1 MPAFFTSISAPVF
14 LKQLWGQKNHNFE
27 TKAGP
32 GFHAHFLDLFAPD
45 FFQQDLLAAIIRN
58 RLAT

>member
-27 TKAGP
+27 KKRGGVAP
-32 GFHAHFLDLFAPD
+32 GREEIGGNVA
-45 FFQQDLLAAIIRN
+45 R
-58 RLAT
+58 RK